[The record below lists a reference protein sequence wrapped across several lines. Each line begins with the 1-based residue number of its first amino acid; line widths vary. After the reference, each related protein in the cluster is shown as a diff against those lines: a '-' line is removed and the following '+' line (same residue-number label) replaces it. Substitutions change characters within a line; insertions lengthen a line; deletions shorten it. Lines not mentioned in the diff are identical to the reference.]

1 MIPKSLLLVFKSAL
15 QVLRYF
21 CIVALTVLEIKKY
34 QPVSEFILLF
44 LDGEKNQEKES
55 SKEKGKGGSGDD
67 DVSKYRE
74 LKGVMRIGTLAKGNL
89 FAFLIEKFSS
99 NDRGF

>member
-1 MIPKSLLLVFKSAL
+1 M
-15 QVLRYF
+15 
-21 CIVALTVLEIKKY
+21 
-34 QPVSEFILLF
+34 SEFILLL
-44 LDGEKNQEKES
+44 LDVEKNQEKES

-89 FAFLIEKFSS
+89 FALLIEKFSS